1 MGKLRMKEQKLA
13 DWIRMG
19 VFSSAFVAFIGVLIL
34 RLGLR
39 LSWSELAVPLILCAA
54 LQTVFFGAML
64 RLRRTR
70 SVRIGA
76 VIVGAYF
83 AASFSILVHYA
94 SRWRLRIG
102 FGPNDLRQFIIF
114 LFVIV
119 IAVVVMPR
127 GWTDSLWAEGVK
139 CVRCHH
145 YHEGH
150 DCSCGC
156 RVDQFKWP
164 SIGSG
169 FP

>member
-1 MGKLRMKEQKLA
+1 MKEQTFA

-19 VFSSAFVAFIGVLIL
+19 VFSSAFVAFMGVLIL

-39 LSWSELAVPLILCAA
+39 LSWSELAVPLMLFAA
-54 LQTVFFGAML
+54 LQTVFFGAMFWF
-64 RLRRTR
+64 RRTR

-76 VIVGAYF
+76 VVLGAYF

-94 SRWRLRIG
+94 SLWRLSIG
-102 FGPNDLRQFIIF
+102 LGPDDLRQFIIF
-114 LFVIV
+114 LFALV

-127 GWTDSLWAEGVK
+127 RWTDSLWAGSVK

-150 DCSCGC
+150 DCGCGC